1 MYLAKQAGDFSG
13 FITQEQINV
22 VNNFFIE
29 PVSWNAI
36 KHGEKRKLDKNISV
50 VFLTAHGTE
59 EWKDILEAHRRF
71 YDLHCTMEGN
81 DVIVSTPAADCKNVK
96 SEYNEEADYILFNE
110 TPAETVAV
118 PAGSFCLIPPAD
130 AHMALYG
137 DCGFVRKVVF
147 KIPVAG

>member
-1 MYLAKQAGDFSG
+1 MVLSKQLNSFSG
-13 FITQEQINV
+13 NITQQQLNV
-22 VNNFFIE
+22 VNDFFSAS
-29 PVSWNAI
+29 VNWNEV
-36 KHGEKRKLDKNISV
+36 KHGEKRKLAENISV
-50 VFLTAHGTE
+50 VFLAANGTE
-59 EWKDILEAHRRF
+59 DWKNVLEAHRKF

-81 DVIVSTPAADCKNVK
+81 DVIVSKPITDCKNVK
-96 SEYNEEADYILFNE
+96 TEYNEEADYILFNE
-110 TPAETVAV
+110 APAQSMNV